1 MCKIITKHNKN
12 DSKILIKYFG
22 LILVIIFYARLIKQM
37 KRISNLKEDAI

>member
-22 LILVIIFYARLIKQM
+22 LILVIFYARLIKQI